1 MPDLLDRT
9 AKQKTAFDPEGTGYD
24 DATAKKYGYKPT
36 LGADGKMHMQSR
48 SPETGLLLKGRKHKT
63 WDLLVKGEE
72 EAGYEI
78 YKGEDGRYYSRP
90 KKKGDILDQID
101 KQRDLL
107 DVIAVRPYDPGE
119 PPLLPPRKEA
129 KQLIKREITDSVL
142 GLFRKGAW
150 AGLGIVAWPFQ
161 RIEWTL
167 ATPLTKVLE
176 ERKKTL
182 AEEGIDRGFG
192 IIQPRLLR
200 SEDAWRESREVIN
213 TLGLIGKAWIPG
225 KKPPEGLKTF
235 NDFFGSYYES
245 LTGEPAAE
253 WYKTIAGTGTSIL
266 VVPYLF
272 GKMLKGIMAGAKATG
287 IPQTIAARRLP
298 AWQQMKK
305 LARLETGARI
315 TDAKDLGRSLG
326 NKEIR
331 HLANLLSKK
340 TGRTITPRA
349 VKLRLTQIIKG
360 GVTTQPDLA
369 AKANPVIEEFARMS
383 KELKRLGILPKY
395 TYISKLPRKEVA
407 NLLKQKAQ
415 LQKQLAGLQK
425 VPYQDTLR
433 KTAETLRV
441 KGKIPLANR
450 VLRLAES
457 AERGDVKYLKQLSK
471 LLDVN
476 ETQLAKIRI
485 KGRGAV
491 IQKLWKIMSDMN
503 RKDPQLLNNL
513 EKVLDIKTTQPG
525 RLRRLLNTFEK
536 ARQTERTKILNSIG
550 KAADNLLD
558 VDVVG
563 INADKLGPYAEKL
576 LRLREVEGSRIIDE
590 LLTIGGKIEG
600 LELAGLKPLLKKIG
614 SMQRQFPGKAKKL
627 GELSEKITKIN
638 VSLQQQYHL
647 GAEQYFPRMYLSKE
661 EQAARGFPLFAERRV
676 RAKFAKQ
683 RKRIPEEVRK
693 AMGEIKEPAYPV
705 MKRMIQES
713 SAIETAK
720 LFEFAAGNPKWV
732 SNKWLPGFVKE
743 ALPDTKAYGALRGKF
758 VHPTIQRDVT
768 ALLRT
773 KSDVEALYDTGMG
786 MWKIGKTVWSPPLH
800 FRNMFSNS
808 VLLDLSGMDAIQQV
822 KYIGKALKHIK
833 QNSEE
838 YRQARRYFM
847 RTTMV
852 RGELLDDML
861 KGFKEVEGQGLRNV
875 INGINKGVSKISAK
889 PSEIYQ
895 AEEFTAKFLKYLEQR
910 EKGKSVIEAV
920 QEANKWLFDYS
931 DLANWEK
938 NIARRIMPFYTF
950 PRKALPRILEA
961 AANRPLVLAK
971 YPMLAKSLT
980 QYSLH
985 KLELT
990 TKDYE
995 QIEKLLPEYMSQ
1007 GSYVLMPYRDANGDL
1022 RFFDWTW
1029 NVPWGGLFEAEQRGL
1044 MKSTVTNPLVQITYE
1059 IMLNKSSW
1067 TGRKIYD
1074 DAIPVDK
1081 QTPAYRREQNFK
1093 KMLYVWQAL
1102 SPSIA
1107 YKGIYWDKLYGAAT
1121 GKKVRGKDMLLP
1133 EAIAHTIFGVRT
1145 QALDVDEARRW
1156 SLLRAAK
1163 GFDELR
1169 GNMVRILMQ
1178 KANGDITEKEFDK
1191 KWIIYTDQLQKFH
1204 LDAITEEEDAPT
1216 IEELLGVVEELME
1229 NPEKFEERES
1239 K

>member
-1 MPDLLDRT
+1 MPDLLDSIST
-9 AKQKTAFDPEGTGYD
+9 
-24 DATAKKYGYKPT
+24 
-36 LGADGKMHMQSR
+36 
-48 SPETGLLLKGRKHKT
+48 
-63 WDLLVKGEE
+63 
-72 EAGYEI
+72 
-78 YKGEDGRYYSRP
+78 
-90 KKKGDILDQID
+90 
-101 KQRDLL
+101 KQRDML
-107 DVIAVRPYDPGE
+107 DSFIDPSE
-119 PPLLPPRKEA
+119 PPLYPRPEK
-129 KQLIKREITDSVL
+129 KYLVKPEITEKYL
-142 GLFRKGAW
+142 GLFRKGFW
-150 AGLGIVAWPFQ
+150 AGYGIAVWPFE
-161 RIEWTL
+161 RIEWTI

-182 AEEGIDRGFG
+182 ADQGIDKGFSLF
-192 IIQPRLLR
+192 QPRLIR
-200 SEDAWRESREVIN
+200 DEDAQRESDEIN
-213 TLGLIGKAWIPG
+213 ATLALVGKAWISR

-235 NDFFGSYYES
+235 NDLFGSYYEG
-245 LTGEPAAE
+245 LTGEPAPE
-253 WYKTIAGTGTSIL
+253 WYKTIAGGGASIL

-272 GKMLKGIMAGAKATG
+272 GKILKGIAGAVKATG

-315 TDAKDLGRSLG
+315 TDAKDLGKSLG

-360 GVTTQPDLA
+360 GITTQPDLA

-383 KELKRLGILPKY
+383 GELKKLGILPEY
-395 TYISKLPRKEVA
+395 TYISKLPRKEIG
-407 NLLKQKAQ
+407 NLLKKRAQ
-415 LQKQLAGLQK
+415 LQTQLGKLDVAPYQKTLTDMATKLKIVGQEKLTADLWNFAATVSKNEAAYIEKLGKILGVKTSQPAKLMKMVESYAKASATERGKIIDQLWKLGDKVMGQK
-425 VPYQDTLR
+425 V
-433 KTAETLRV
+433 
-441 KGKIPLANR
+441 
-450 VLRLAES
+450 S
-457 AERGDVKYLKQLSK
+457 
-471 LLDVN
+471 
-476 ETQLAKIRI
+476 
-485 KGRGAV
+485 
-491 IQKLWKIMSDMN
+491 
-503 RKDPQLLNNL
+503 
-513 EKVLDIKTTQPG
+513 
-525 RLRRLLNTFEK
+525 
-536 ARQTERTKILNSIG
+536 
-550 KAADNLLD
+550 
-558 VDVVG
+558 
-563 INADKLGPYAEKL
+563 
-576 LRLREVEGSRIIDE
+576 
-590 LLTIGGKIEG
+590 
-600 LELAGLKPLLKKIG
+600 GLKPLMTRIET
-614 SMQRQFPGKAKKL
+614 MQRAFPGKAKKVS
-627 GELSEKITKIN
+627 ELTDKIAKIN
-638 VSLQQQYHL
+638 ASLQQQYHL
-647 GAEQYFPRMYLSKE
+647 GGEQYFPRMYLSKE
-661 EQAARGFPLFAERRV
+661 EQAARGLPLFAERRV

-683 RKRIPEEVRK
+683 RKKIPEEVRK

-732 SNKWLPGFVKE
+732 SSEWIPGFVKK

-758 VHPTIQRDVT
+758 VHPTIHSDVT

-773 KSDVEALYDTGMG
+773 KSDIEALYDTGMG
-786 MWKIGKTVWSPPLH
+786 VWKLGKTVWSPPLH
-800 FRNMFSNS
+800 FRNMFCNTI
-808 VLLDLSGMDAIQQV
+808 LLDLSGMDHIQQA
-822 KYIGKALKHIK
+822 KYLVKALKHLRT
-833 QNSEE
+833 NSEE

-861 KGFKEVEGQGLRNV
+861 KGFKEVEGQGGLRTI
-875 INGINKGVSKISAK
+875 INGINRGVSKASAK

-895 AEEFTAKFLKYLEQR
+895 SEEFIGKFVKYLSQR
-910 EKGKSVIEAV
+910 DKGKSIIEAV
-920 QEANKWLFDYS
+920 QEANKALFDYS
-931 DLANWEK
+931 DLATWEK

-950 PRKALPRILEA
+950 PRKALPVVLEA

-985 KLELT
+985 RLEIT

-995 QIEKLLPEYMSQ
+995 QIEKLLPEYMNQ
-1007 GSYVLMPYRDANGDL
+1007 GSYLLMPYRDANGDL

-1044 MKSTVTNPLVQITYE
+1044 MKSVITNPLSQIVYE
-1059 IMLNKSSW
+1059 IMQNKSSW

-1081 QTPAYRREQNFK
+1081 QTPAYRKEQNFK

-1107 YKGIYWDKLYGAAT
+1107 YKGIYWDKLMGAVR
-1121 GKKVRGKDMLLP
+1121 GKKERGKDMLLP

-1145 QALDVDEARRW
+1145 QALDIDEARRW
-1156 SLLRAAK
+1156 KLLEMAE
-1163 GFDELR
+1163 GFNELR
-1169 GNMVRILMQ
+1169 GSMIRVLMQ
-1178 KANGDITEKEFDK
+1178 RSNGDITEKEFDK
-1191 KWIIYTDQLQKFH
+1191 KWIIYTEQLQKFH

-1216 IEELLGVVEELME
+1216 TEELLGVIEELME
-1229 NPEKFEERES
+1229 NPEEEEQE

>member
-1 MPDLLDRT
+1 MPDLLDSIST
-9 AKQKTAFDPEGTGYD
+9 
-24 DATAKKYGYKPT
+24 
-36 LGADGKMHMQSR
+36 
-48 SPETGLLLKGRKHKT
+48 
-63 WDLLVKGEE
+63 
-72 EAGYEI
+72 
-78 YKGEDGRYYSRP
+78 
-90 KKKGDILDQID
+90 

-107 DVIAVRPYDPGE
+107 DTFIDPSE
-119 PPLLPPRKEA
+119 PPIYPRPKE
-129 KQLIKREITDSVL
+129 KHLVSPETTKEYL
-142 GLFRKGAW
+142 GLFKKGVW

-182 AEEGIDRGFG
+182 AEQGIDKGFAV
-192 IIQPRLLR
+192 IQPRLIR
-200 SEDAWRESREVIN
+200 SEDMERESREVN
-213 TLGLIGKAWIPG
+213 ATLGLIGKAWIPG

-235 NDFFGSYYES
+235 NDLFGSYYEA
-245 LTGEPAAE
+245 LTGEPAPE
-253 WYKTIAGTGTSIL
+253 WYKTISGGGASIL

-272 GKMLKGIMAGAKATG
+272 GKILKGFAGAVKATG
-287 IPQTIAARRLP
+287 IPQKIAVRRLP

-315 TDAKDLGRSLG
+315 TDAKDIGKSLG

-331 HLANLLSKK
+331 HLAHLLSKR

-360 GVTTQPDLA
+360 GITTQPDLA

-383 KELKRLGILPKY
+383 GELKRLGILPKY
-395 TYISKLPRKEVA
+395 TYISKLPRKEVG
-407 NLLKQKAQ
+407 NLLKQRAKLQAQ
-415 LQKQLAGLQK
+415 ISSIEK
-425 VPYQDTLR
+425 VPYKDTLA
-433 KTAETLRV
+433 KMAVGLKIKGQEKLTADLWNLATTVSKNEAAYIEKL
-441 KGKIPLANR
+441 GKILGVKTSQPAKLMKM
-450 VLRLAES
+450 VES
-457 AERGDVKYLKQLSK
+457 YAKASATERG
-471 LLDVN
+471 
-476 ETQLAKIRI
+476 KII
-485 KGRGAV
+485 D
-491 IQKLWKIMSDMN
+491 QLWKLGDKAM
-503 RKDPQLLNNL
+503 KQ
-513 EKVLDIKTTQPG
+513 KV
-525 RLRRLLNTFEK
+525 
-536 ARQTERTKILNSIG
+536 S
-550 KAADNLLD
+550 
-558 VDVVG
+558 
-563 INADKLGPYAEKL
+563 
-576 LRLREVEGSRIIDE
+576 S
-590 LLTIGGKIEG
+590 
-600 LELAGLKPLLKKIG
+600 LKPLMTRIET
-614 SMQRQFPGKAKKL
+614 MQRAFPGKAKKL
-627 GELSEKITKIN
+627 GELSEKIAKVN
-638 VSLQQQYHL
+638 ASLQQQYHL

-661 EQAARGFPLFAERRV
+661 EQAARGLPLFAERRV
-676 RAKFAKQ
+676 RAKFAKA
-683 RKRIPEEVRK
+683 RKKIPEEVRK

-732 SNKWLPGFVKE
+732 SSEWIPGFVKK

-758 VHPTIQRDVT
+758 VHPTIHSDVT

-773 KSDVEALYDTGMG
+773 KSDIEALYDTGMG
-786 MWKIGKTVWSPPLH
+786 MWKLGKTVWSPPLH
-800 FRNMFSNS
+800 FRNMFSNTI
-808 VLLDLSGMDAIQQV
+808 LLDLSGMDQIQQA
-822 KYIGKALKHIK
+822 KYLVKALKHLRT
-833 QNSEE
+833 NSEE

-861 KGFKEVEGQGLRNV
+861 KGFKEVEGQGLRNI
-875 INGINKGVSKISAK
+875 INGINRGVSKISAK

-895 AEEFTAKFLKYLEQR
+895 SEEFIGKFVKYLAQR
-910 EKGKSVIEAV
+910 DKGKSVIEAV
-920 QEANKWLFDYS
+920 QEANKALFDYS
-931 DLANWEK
+931 DLATWEK

-1007 GSYVLMPYRDANGDL
+1007 GSYLLMPYRDANGDL

-1044 MKSTVTNPLVQITYE
+1044 MKSTITNPLSQIVYE
-1059 IMLNKSSW
+1059 IMINKSSW

-1081 QTPAYRREQNFK
+1081 QTPAYRKEQNFK

-1102 SPSIA
+1102 SPSIS

-1121 GKKVRGKDMLLP
+1121 GKKIRGKDMLLP

-1145 QALDVDEARRW
+1145 QALDIDEARRW
-1156 SLLRAAK
+1156 KLLEMAE
-1163 GFDELR
+1163 GFNELR
-1169 GNMVRILMQ
+1169 GSMVRILMQ
-1178 KANGDITEKEFDK
+1178 RSNGDITEKEFDK
-1191 KWIIYTDQLQKFH
+1191 KWIIYTEQLQKFH
-1204 LDAITEEEDAPT
+1204 LDAITEEEDAPST
-1216 IEELLGVVEELME
+1216 EELLGVIEELME
-1229 NPEKFEERES
+1229 NPEQFEEKKE
-1239 K
+1239 

>member
-1 MPDLLDRT
+1 MPDLLDSI
-9 AKQKTAFDPEGTGYD
+9 AME
-24 DATAKKYGYKPT
+24 
-36 LGADGKMHMQSR
+36 
-48 SPETGLLLKGRKHKT
+48 
-63 WDLLVKGEE
+63 
-72 EAGYEI
+72 
-78 YKGEDGRYYSRP
+78 
-90 KKKGDILDQID
+90 
-101 KQRDLL
+101 QRDML
-107 DVIAVRPYDPGE
+107 DEIIDPSE
-119 PPLLPPRKEA
+119 PPLAEPRPKPTYLLKPETTE
-129 KQLIKREITDSVL
+129 KYL
-142 GLFRKGAW
+142 GLFKKGVW

-161 RIEWTL
+161 RIEWTI

-182 AEEGIDRGFG
+182 VEQGIDKGFA
-192 IIQPRLLR
+192 ILQPRLIR
-200 SEDAWRESREVIN
+200 SEDMERESREVN
-213 TLGLIGKAWIPG
+213 ATLGLVGKAWIPG
-225 KKPPEGLKTF
+225 KEPPEGLKTF
-235 NDFFGSYYES
+235 NDLFGSYYEG
-245 LTGEPAAE
+245 LTGEPASE
-253 WYKTIAGTGTSIL
+253 WYKTISGTGASIL

-272 GKMLKGIMAGAKATG
+272 GKILKGFAGAVKATG
-287 IPQTIAARRLP
+287 IPQKIAARRLP

-315 TDAKDLGRSLG
+315 TDAKDIGKSLG

-331 HLANLLSKK
+331 HLANILSKR

-360 GVTTQPDLA
+360 GITTQPELA
-369 AKANPVIEEFARMS
+369 TKANPVIEEFARMS
-383 KELKRLGILPKY
+383 GELKKLGILPEY
-395 TYISKLPRKEVA
+395 TYISKLPRKQVA
-407 NLLKQKAQ
+407 NLLKQRAKLQTQMGKLSQPQYQKA
-415 LQKQLAGLQK
+415 LQKA
-425 VPYQDTLR
+425 
-433 KTAETLRV
+433 AESLRV
-441 KGKIPLANR
+441 KGKAPLANR

-457 AERGDVKYLKQLSK
+457 IERGDVKYIKQLSK

-476 ETQLAKIRI
+476 EAQLAKIRI
-485 KGRGAV
+485 KGREV
-491 IQKLWKIMSDMN
+491 VVQRLWKIMSDMN
-503 RKDPQLLNNL
+503 RKDPRLLKNL

-525 RLRRLLNTFEK
+525 RLSRLLDTFEK
-536 ARQTERTKILNSIG
+536 SRQTERTKILKSIG

-558 VDVVG
+558 VDITG

-576 LRLREVEGSRIIDE
+576 LQLREVEGGRIIDE

-614 SMQRQFPGKAKKL
+614 SMQRQFPGKAKKVR
-627 GELSEKITKIN
+627 ELSEKIGKISD
-638 VSLQQQYHL
+638 SLQQQYHL
-647 GAEQYFPRMYLSKE
+647 GGEQYFPRMYLSKE

-683 RKRIPEEVRK
+683 RKKIPEEVRK
-693 AMGEIKEPAYPV
+693 AMGEIKEPAFPV
-705 MKRMIQES
+705 MKRLIQES

-732 SNKWLPGFVKE
+732 SSEWIPGFVKK

-758 VHPTIQRDVT
+758 VHPTIHSDVT

-773 KSDVEALYDTGMG
+773 KSDIEALYDAGMG
-786 MWKIGKTVWSPPLH
+786 FWKLGKTVWSPPLH
-800 FRNMFSNS
+800 FRNMFSNT
-808 VLLDLSGMDAIQQV
+808 VLLDLSGLDHIQQV
-822 KYIGKALKHIK
+822 KYMGKALKHIR
-833 QNSEE
+833 QNSKE
-838 YRQARRYFM
+838 YQEARRYFM

-852 RGELLDDML
+852 KGELLDDML
-861 KGFKEVEGQGLRNV
+861 KGFKETEGQGALRTL
-875 INGINKGVSKISAK
+875 INGFNRGVSKASTK
-889 PSEIYQ
+889 PSELYQ
-895 AEEFTAKFLKYLEQR
+895 AEEFTGKFLKYLEQR
-910 EKGKSVIEAV
+910 DKGKSVIEAV

-931 DLANWEK
+931 DLATWEK

-1007 GSYVLMPYRDANGDL
+1007 GSYLLMPYRDANGDL

-1044 MKSTVTNPLVQITYE
+1044 MKSTITNPLAQITYE
-1059 IMLNKSSW
+1059 IMMNKSSW

-1081 QTPAYRREQNFK
+1081 QTPAYRKEQNFK

-1121 GKKVRGKDMLLP
+1121 GKKIRGKDMLLP

-1156 SLLRAAK
+1156 KLLEMAE
-1163 GFDELR
+1163 GFNELR
-1169 GNMVRILMQ
+1169 GNMVKILMQ
-1178 KANGDITEKEFDK
+1178 RSNGDITEKEFDK
-1191 KWIIYTDQLQKFH
+1191 KWIIYTEQLQKFH
-1204 LDAITEEEDAPT
+1204 LDAITEEEDAPST
-1216 IEELLGVVEELME
+1216 EELLGIIEELAE
-1229 NPEKFEERES
+1229 NPERFEEQERE
-1239 K
+1239 